1 MFGVLSPSR
10 RARDGIVEESWRILS
25 ELRAFARKFY
35 PVAIG
40 LSCLAFL
47 PACASESLAQGQVAD
62 PVRQDS
68 MPLRVVAEQHSLRI
82 GTVGDRGFRLTG
94 EDGSRFRSLA
104 SREFN
109 MLTPEN
115 DMKFARLR
123 PAPDVYDFEWADSLV
138 SFAEANRMQ
147 VRGHTLAWH
156 NQLAPWLTAGTWTE
170 QQAEAL
176 LDEHITTV
184 VAHYRGRLVAW
195 DVVNE
200 AVDDDGR
207 LRSTF
212 WSDHI
217 GPDYLERA
225 FRAAHAADP
234 DVALFYNDYDIE
246 GLTPKSDSV
255 YALLS
260 ELLAR
265 GVPVHGIGF
274 QAHFELGR
282 LPSNEEIAR
291 NFERFAGLGL
301 RIHVTEL
308 DVRMPLP
315 ASDEELNIQAE
326 HYRDIVAVC
335 LASEACDTVVTWGL
349 TDRES
354 WIPAAFP
361 GWGDALLFDAEYRR
375 KLAYWVV
382 HELLST
388 T

>member
-1 MFGVLSPSR
+1 MRAGSRVDRSVPSCGHH
-10 RARDGIVEESWRILS
+10 RAPT
-25 ELRAFARKFY
+25 RASARY
-35 PVAIG
+35 AIIAVG
-40 LSCLAFL
+40 LLYL
-47 PACASESLAQGQVAD
+47 GLLTACASESPAQAQGPA
-62 PVRQDS
+62 RQDS
-68 MPLRVVAEQHSLRI
+68 APLRVLAEQQGLRI

-94 EDGSRFRSLA
+94 EAGSRFRALA

-115 DMKFARLR
+115 DMKFSRLR
-123 PAPDVYDFEWADSLV
+123 PAPDVYDFDWADSLV
-138 SFAEANRMQ
+138 AFAEANAMQ

-156 NQLAPWLTAGTWTE
+156 NQLASWLTAGTWTE

-176 LDEHITTV
+176 LDEHVTTV

-207 LRSTF
+207 LRSSF

-217 GPDYLERA
+217 GPVYIERA

-246 GLTPKSDSV
+246 GLSPKSDSV

-274 QAHFELGR
+274 QAHFQLGR
-282 LPSNEEIAR
+282 LPATEEIAQ
-291 NFERFAGLGL
+291 NFERFAALGL

-308 DVRMPLP
+308 DVRVPIP
-315 ASDEELNIQAE
+315 ASAEELTLQAE
-326 HYRDIVAVC
+326 HYRAIVAAC

-375 KLAYWVV
+375 KPAYWAV